1 MVLPFFSKSVKWQSP
16 MGMLKKIKIAFS
28 LIILTVLASG
38 GLLLFANY
46 AANSIPSSSNITT
59 YTYRIVATYP
69 HDPSAF
75 TEGLAFANGF
85 LYEGTGLYGQ
95 SSLRQVALEN
105 GSVLKIN
112 QLADEYFGEGVTII
126 GARIIQLTWRSHI
139 GFVYDLDNFTL
150 LGNFSYSTEGWG
162 LTNDGSRLIMSDGTA
177 TFRFLDPVTFATL
190 GQIEVHD
197 DHGPVTQ
204 LNELEYIHGEIFANI
219 WQTNRIAQISPQTG
233 QVVGWIDLTGLLN
246 LTEPHQ
252 PVDVLNGI
260 AYDDVHDWLF
270 VTGKLWP
277 SLFEIELKL
286 QE

>member
-1 MVLPFFSKSVKWQSP
+1 

-177 TFRFLDPVTFATL
+177 TLRFLDPVTFATL

>member
-1 MVLPFFSKSVKWQSP
+1 
-16 MGMLKKIKIAFS
+16 
-28 LIILTVLASG
+28 
-38 GLLLFANY
+38 
-46 AANSIPSSSNITT
+46 
-59 YTYRIVATYP
+59 
-69 HDPSAF
+69 
-75 TEGLAFANGF
+75 
-85 LYEGTGLYGQ
+85 
-95 SSLRQVALEN
+95 
-105 GSVLKIN
+105 
-112 QLADEYFGEGVTII
+112 
-126 GARIIQLTWRSHI
+126 
-139 GFVYDLDNFTL
+139 
-150 LGNFSYSTEGWG
+150 
-162 LTNDGSRLIMSDGTA
+162 MSDGTA